1 MSAHRIEVTTL
12 GDLLLRAADRHGDR
26 DAIIFPDARLTYGQL
41 RERAYERARSL
52 LALGVDRGDHVGILM
67 PNCLDYVECLF
78 AVQLLGAMAVPVN
91 ARYKAKHK
99 LTGETFTIKVAP
111 RVPLDDPA
119 RKLAM
124 SEISVLQHCNKSKF
138 CVELEDF
145 FEEDE
150 NIYLVSKYSSKSH

>member
-1 MSAHRIEVTTL
+1 IEVTTL

-91 ARYKAKHK
+91 ARYKARELAYVVENADLSADPDQRHH
-99 LTGETFTIKVAP
+99 LRVRRLRRAAAGSVPGAVRRRGSPGP
-111 RVPLDDPA
+111 RAA
-119 RKLAM
+119 R
-124 SEISVLQHCNKSKF
+124 
-138 CVELEDF
+138 
-145 FEEDE
+145 
-150 NIYLVSKYSSKSH
+150 